1 MASFKAA
8 WGIEVGAYAI
18 KAVRLERVGD
28 QARLTDF
35 TVIAHKK
42 VLTTPDLDQDEMI
55 RLGLGQFVSQKKVEG
70 EHCVIS
76 VPGNTAFARFAKL
89 PPVEPRK
96 VPDIVKFEAVQ
107 QIPFPIEEVEWDYET
122 FEASDSPEIEVGIFA
137 ITKERLNQRLALYAE
152 LGINADIV
160 TISPLA
166 VFNALSYDMELG
178 AQSKPLVF
186 LDIGTTATDLIVA
199 DEGRCWIRTFPIGGT
214 SFTDA
219 IAESFKL
226 NYGKADTLKQES
238 ATSKYAKQIMQAMR
252 PVFTDLLTDVQKSLN
267 YYQQLHRGV
276 HLEQIV
282 GLGSTFKIPGL
293 RKFLGQQLNLEVVR
307 HDEFRKITVEGREAA
322 DFAANT
328 VNMATAYGLALQGIG
343 LAPIDVNLAPV
354 KALREQMW
362 AAKTKWFAA
371 AAAVAVAASGLMFV
385 RPVLDD
391 AKLESSEAKQT
402 DQQIQTVVAQGKRF
416 QSEYKE
422 LEVAANLGY
431 RAENLRRLT
440 DERHVWPALIDDTA
454 SAIAS
459 AGPQIELLGESADLI
474 NRIPPAERKN
484 IRLENLAGTYVFR
497 DGRRIMR
504 IQMDVTFSNAG
515 RQDFLNDTV
524 VQYLR
529 GLEGKE
535 RSDVPYKIVPG
546 SVNLNADQLRNVLV
560 AEDGTFKLPDVPSG
574 APSDSSRPPVNN
586 PGASDEG
593 SSGSSSGGGVGLGDG
608 SSLPGKRQPTGDTQ
622 ISRPGSGIGFGNNQ
636 GEGGDP
642 SNDPNSPSFG
652 RPDDGINRN
661 NRGSTGNEQSKFDLA
676 SLAPVPSAPA
686 LFKKGDTLYQ
696 GRVTFEVELA
706 PVAGAAAVQEQP
718 QP

>member
-35 TVIAHKK
+35 AVIPHKK

-166 VFNALSYDMELG
+166 VFNALSYDMDLG
-178 AQSKPLVF
+178 PQSKPIVF
-186 LDIGTTATDLIVA
+186 LDIGTNAADLIVA

-226 NYGKADTLKQES
+226 NYGKADALKQES

-252 PVFTDLLTDVQKSLN
+252 PVFTDLLADVQKSLN

-276 HLEQIV
+276 ALDQIV

-307 HDEFRKITVEGREAA
+307 HDEYRKIRIEGREAA

-354 KALREQMW
+354 KALRDQMW
-362 AAKTKWFAA
+362 GAKTKWFAA
-371 AAAVAVAASGLMFV
+371 SAAVAVIASGLMFV
-385 RPVLDD
+385 TPVLDD
-391 AKLESSEAKQT
+391 AKLESADAKQT
-402 DQQIQTVVAQGKRF
+402 DQQVATVVAQGKRF

-422 LEVAANLGY
+422 LETQANLGF
-431 RAENLRRLT
+431 RAENLRRLM
-440 DERHVWPALIDDTA
+440 DDRRVWPALVDDAT

-459 AGPQIELLGESADLI
+459 AGPQIELLGESADLMSK
-474 NRIPPAERKN
+474 IPPAERRN
-484 IRLENLAGTYVFR
+484 VNLDNLGGAYTFANG
-497 DGRRIMR
+497 GRRIKVEML
-504 IQMDVTFSNAG
+504 VTFTNAG
-515 RQDFLNDTV
+515 RQDFLNDTIV
-524 VQYLR
+524 KHLR
-529 GLEGKE
+529 DLEGQS
-535 RSDVPYKIVPG
+535 RDGVPYTIVKG
-546 SVNLNADQLRNVLV
+546 SVSLNADRLMTVTV
-560 AEDGTFKLPDVPSG
+560 GEDGVIKMPEMPNAPAGNNGRPGGDAPATEG
-574 APSDSSRPPVNN
+574 APTQ
-586 PGASDEG
+586 EG
-593 SSGSSSGGGVGLGDG
+593 TGSGLGDG
-608 SSLPGKRQPTGDTQ
+608 SNLPGKRQPGNGNQRTK
-622 ISRPGSGIGFGNNQ
+622 PGSGLGFGNNA
-636 GEGGDP
+636 GEGSNG
-642 SNDPNSPSFG
+642 SNDPSQPSFNNNAG
-652 RPDDGINRN
+652 NEINRS
-661 NRGSTGNEQSKFDLA
+661 RSGATGAEPAKFDLE
-676 SLAPVPSAPA
+676 SLAPVPTVPT
-686 LFKKGDTLYQ
+686 LLKKGDTLYR
-696 GRVTFEVELA
+696 GVVTFEVELA
-706 PVAGAAAVQEQP
+706 PVQAGAGATQEQP
-718 QP
+718 QQ

>member
-18 KAVRLERVGD
+18 KAIRLERVGD
-28 QARLTDF
+28 EAKLTDF
-35 TVIAHKK
+35 AVIPHKK

-166 VFNALSYDMELG
+166 VFNALSFDLDLG
-178 AQSKPLVF
+178 PQSKPIVF
-186 LDIGTTATDLIVA
+186 LDIGTSSTDLIVA
-199 DEGRCWIRTFPIGGT
+199 DEGRCWIRTFPVGGT

-226 NYGKADTLKQES
+226 NYGKADALKQES

-276 HLEQIV
+276 HVEQII

-307 HDEFRKITVEGREAA
+307 HDEFRKIRIEGREAA

-328 VNMATAYGLALQGIG
+328 VNMATAYGLALQSIG

-354 KALREQMW
+354 KALRDQMW
-362 AAKTKWFAA
+362 AAKTKWFAG
-371 AAAVAVAASGLMFV
+371 AAAVAVAAAGLMFV
-385 RPVLDD
+385 SPIMSD
-391 AKLESSEAKQT
+391 AALESAEAKQT
-402 DQQIQTVVAQGKRF
+402 DQLIASVLAQGKKF
-416 QSEYKE
+416 QSEYRQ
-422 LEVAANLGY
+422 LETDANLGF

-440 DERHVWPALIDDTA
+440 DDRRVWPALVDDVA
-454 SAIAS
+454 SSLAA
-459 AGPQIELLGESADLI
+459 ARPQLELLGESAELI
-474 NRIPPAERKN
+474 QNIPSGERRN
-484 IRLENLAGTYVFR
+484 ITLENLAGAYSFPN
-497 DGRRIMR
+497 GARRIKVT
-504 IQMDVTFSNAG
+504 MDVTFTNAG

-524 VQYLR
+524 VAYFRELR
-529 GLEGKE
+529 GKD
-535 RSDVPYKIVPG
+535 RPDVPYKVISEPVFEVRSAIVGDDGTIKMPEMPSTPTQRDEPQRPPEG
-546 SVNLNADQLRNVLV
+546 EAPP
-560 AEDGTFKLPDVPSG
+560 EDG
-574 APSDSSRPPVNN
+574 
-586 PGASDEG
+586 
-593 SSGSSSGGGVGLGDG
+593 GGGGRGLGG
-608 SSLPGKRQPTGDTQ
+608 GNKPGKRTTGENV
-622 ISRPGSGIGFGNNQ
+622 IARPGAGLGFGNSDEEAGSSNATR
-636 GEGGDP
+636 GEDGVGGGGA
-642 SNDPNSPSFG
+642 N
-652 RPDDGINRN
+652 DGIR
-661 NRGSTGNEQSKFDLA
+661 RGGSTGANEPLKFDVDG
-676 SLAPVPSAPA
+676 LAPVPSSPS
-686 LFKKGDTLYQ
+686 LVKKGDTVFR
-696 GRVTFEVELA
+696 GVVTFEIELA
-706 PVAGAAAVQEQP
+706 PVSGAPADGQEQP
-718 QP
+718 QQ

>member
-1 MASFKAA
+1 MGSFKAA

-18 KAVRLERVGD
+18 KAIRLERVGD
-28 QARLTDF
+28 EAKLTDF
-35 TVIAHKK
+35 AVIPHKK

-122 FEASDSPEIEVGIFA
+122 FEATDSPEIEVGIFA

-166 VFNALSYDMELG
+166 VFNALSYDLDLG
-178 AQSKPLVF
+178 AQSKPIVF
-186 LDIGTTATDLIVA
+186 LDIGTSSTDLIVA
-199 DEGRCWIRTFPIGGT
+199 DEGRCWIRTFPVGGT

-226 NYGKADTLKQES
+226 TYGKADALKQES

-276 HLEQIV
+276 HIEQII

-307 HDEFRKITVEGREAA
+307 HDEFRKIRIEGREAA

-328 VNMATAYGLALQGIG
+328 VNMATAYGLALQSIG

-354 KALREQMW
+354 KALRDQMW
-362 AAKTKWFAA
+362 AAKTKWFAG
-371 AAAVAVAASGLMFV
+371 AAAVAVLAAGLMFV
-385 RPVLDD
+385 APVMTD
-391 AKLESSEAKQT
+391 AALESAEAKQT
-402 DQQIQTVVAQGKRF
+402 DQLISNVVNQGKRF
-416 QSEYKE
+416 QSEYRE
-422 LEVAANLGY
+422 LEAAANLGF

-440 DERHVWPALIDDTA
+440 DDRRVWPALIDDVS
-454 SAIAS
+454 SAIA
-459 AGPQIELLGESADLI
+459 AARPQIELIGESAELI
-474 NRIPPAERKN
+474 AQVPPAER
-484 IRLENLAGTYVFR
+484 RSVSLESLNGTYSF
-497 DGRRIMR
+497 DGTARRIKVTL
-504 IQMDVTFSNAG
+504 DVTYTNG
-515 RQDFLNDTV
+515 GEQDFLNDTV
-524 VQYLR
+524 VAYFRDLVDKDR
-529 GLEGKE
+529 PGI
-535 RSDVPYKIVPG
+535 PYRVVGGQTSPSLAVVAPAIVG
-546 SVNLNADQLRNVLV
+546 
-560 AEDGTFKLPDVPSG
+560 EDGAIKFPEKPVSGPPSG
-574 APSDSSRPPVNN
+574 GDRPERPNL
-586 PGASDEG
+586 PFEG
-593 SSGSSSGGGVGLGDG
+593 GSSSGPGGGGMQ
-608 SSLPGKRQPTGDTQ
+608 GKRTGGEVIT
-622 ISRPGSGIGFGNNQ
+622 RPGSNLGFGDSS
-636 GEGGDP
+636 GENTSSGSDSSSDSGM
-642 SNDPNSPSFG
+642 G
-652 RPDDGINRN
+652 DGIQR
-661 NRGSTGNEQSKFDLA
+661 SGNATTAEPLKFDIEN
-676 SLAPVPSAPA
+676 LAPIPSAPA
-686 LFKKGDTLYQ
+686 LLKKGDKIYR
-696 GRVTFEVELA
+696 GVVTFEVILTPA
-706 PVAGAAAVQEQP
+706 AGSQEQP
-718 QP
+718 QQ